1 MSATPEIHQQ
11 ESPPPHKP
19 RRGKVL
25 AAIAVLAVFGAGAA
39 LGAVANNHSGAL
51 SQAQHKASAERA
63 TAATL
68 RTQAATL
75 HTQLVTAQQAIS
87 QANAKAQAK
96 AHANY
101 AARTAALNRR
111 AASLNR
117 RARAITAAEGQ
128 LQTAPSSSVAP
139 AVSFGCKILRI
150 GTSEEFNVT
159 TVGGGNY
166 QGTVYISFYDYS
178 GSGDVFPNTTVNGT
192 TPVGAWRQVPAADIG
207 ASAEPS
213 GCIASAG

>member
-1 MSATPEIHQQ
+1 MSATQEIHQQ
-11 ESPPPHKP
+11 ETQPPNKP
-19 RRGKVL
+19 RRGRVL

-39 LGAVANNHSGAL
+39 VGAVANNHSGAL

-68 RTQAATL
+68 RSQAATL
-75 HTQLVTAQQAIS
+75 QTQLVAAQQAAD
-87 QANAKAQAK
+87 QANAKAQAS
-96 AHANY
+96 Y
-101 AARTAALNRR
+101 AARAAALSRQ

-117 RARAITAAEGQ
+117 RARAITAAEGRRQ
-128 LQTAPSSSVAP
+128 AAPSSSPAP
-139 AVSFGCKILRI
+139 AVSFGCKVLQSN
-150 GTSEEFNVT
+150 TSEEFNVT
-159 TVGGGNY
+159 TVGGGSY
-166 QGTVYISFYDYS
+166 QGTVYISFYDYA
-178 GSGDVFPNTTVNGT
+178 GSGDVFPGTAVNGA